1 MSKAVKNF
9 YNALQR
15 LIDGK
20 PNIITGMY
28 SINNDTVAL
37 EAGRKRGAIKKSRPE
52 LAELIIDIMEAEA
65 IRTVGKSN
73 PSSANTQDIKLEK
86 AQDRIVELG
95 ERLAELEEKYKK
107 QMSQLNMQM
116 FRNKELLA
124 KIQSTQK
131 KESSLLDFIKR

>member
-1 MSKAVKNF
+1 
-9 YNALQR
+9 
-15 LIDGK
+15 
-20 PNIITGMY
+20 
-28 SINNDTVAL
+28 
-37 EAGRKRGAIKKSRPE
+37 
-52 LAELIIDIMEAEA
+52 MEAEA

-86 AQDRIVELG
+86 AQDRIVELE